1 MKIKILIITSVI
13 CTINVFAQITVTD
26 VDIVEVGDIIYQ
38 AIDTSPGSVIT
49 PGNSGVNQTWDFSS
63 LQESSTGSLSFI
75 SPIGT
80 AYQNQYPNANLC
92 MNDNGS
98 FSYYDK
104 TSAGLFMHGVDDTVF
119 HSPTLFYPLPLTY
132 NLSMSDGP
140 ILIIDNVITGSLL
153 SLALPPSTVATL
165 SNGLANKADTALIKI
180 TNTTDFLVDASGT
193 MTTPL
198 GTFDAL
204 RLKSIKYTNSELDI
218 YCSDTLS
225 GIGAWIPNVSF
236 SAIPFLGGFS
246 NNEIEYKYEWI
257 TDDSSVAFLLAEII
271 VDSLDNIING
281 VSFQT
286 SVPSYI
292 NESNQDIFN
301 IYPIPATYNLNIE
314 ANSTDLATYKMHD
327 INGNL
332 ILENTFTKNTEVD
345 LNNIAKGSY
354 FLNISTGKESITK
367 KIIVE

>member
-1 MKIKILIITSVI
+1 
-13 CTINVFAQITVTD
+13 
-26 VDIVEVGDIIYQ
+26 
-38 AIDTSPGSVIT
+38 
-49 PGNSGVNQTWDFSS
+49 
-63 LQESSTGSLSFI
+63 
-75 SPIGT
+75 
-80 AYQNQYPNANLC
+80 
-92 MNDNGS
+92 
-98 FSYYDK
+98 
-104 TSAGLFMHGVDDTVF
+104 
-119 HSPTLFYPLPLTY
+119 
-132 NLSMSDGP
+132 MSDGP

-153 SLALPPSTVATL
+153 SMALPPSTVATL

-225 GIGAWIPNVSF
+225 GIGAWIPNVPF

-301 IYPIPATYNLNIE
+301 LYPIPATYSLNIE
-314 ANSTDLATYKMHD
+314 ANCTDLTTYKMY
-327 INGNL
+327 NVLGN
-332 ILENTFTKNTEVD
+332 IVLENNFTKSTQLD
-345 LNNIAKGSY
+345 LSQLAKGSY
-354 FLNISTGKESITK
+354 LLNITTVKGTATK